1 MTKKEELTATHGL
14 VLFIGSD
21 VVGRGENYQLGNLLM
36 QKFLHTINGHR
47 FKPETVV
54 LMNNGVKLVTQDS
67 LVVGELRQL
76 ANQGV
81 DILACGTCLSRFQ
94 LTDKVAVGKVSNMSD
109 ITDALLKAVK
119 VISI

>member
-1 MTKKEELTATHGL
+1 MTKKGELKNTGNL

-21 VVGRGENYQLGNLLM
+21 VVGRGEDYQLGGLLM
-36 QKFLHTINGHR
+36 QKLLHTITGHR
-47 FKPETVV
+47 LKPATVV

-67 LVVGELRQL
+67 LALGELRHL
-76 ANQGV
+76 ENQGV

-94 LTDKVAVGKVSNMSD
+94 LTEKVAVGQVSNMSD
-109 ITDALLKAVK
+109 ITDAMLKAAK

>member
-1 MTKKEELTATHGL
+1 MTEKGELTATSGL

-21 VVGRGENYQLGNLLM
+21 VVGRGEDYQLGSPLM
-36 QKFLHTINGHR
+36 GKFLHTISGHR
-47 FKPETVV
+47 FKPATVV

-67 LVVGELRQL
+67 LVLGELRQL
-76 ANQGV
+76 ENQGV

-94 LTDKVAVGKVSNMSD
+94 LTEKVAVGQVSNMSD
-109 ITDALLKAVK
+109 ITDAMLKAAK

>member
-1 MTKKEELTATHGL
+1 MTKKEVLTTTSGL

-21 VVGRGENYQLGNLLM
+21 VVGRGEDYQLGSLLM
-36 QKFLHTINGHR
+36 QKLLHTISGHR
-47 FKPETVV
+47 FKPATVV

-67 LVVGELRQL
+67 LVLGELTHL
-76 ANQGV
+76 ENQGV

-94 LTDKVAVGKVSNMSD
+94 LTEKVAVGQVSNMSD
-109 ITDALLKAVK
+109 ITDAMLKAAK